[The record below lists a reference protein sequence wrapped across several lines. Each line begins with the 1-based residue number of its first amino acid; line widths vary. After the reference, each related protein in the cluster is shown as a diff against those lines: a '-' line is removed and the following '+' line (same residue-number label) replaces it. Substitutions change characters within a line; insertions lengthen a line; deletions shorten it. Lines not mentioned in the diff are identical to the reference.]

1 MREYFSGLLGNED
14 IKKRIGASIESG
26 RMPHALLLGGPSG
39 SGKKTLAMEISAAL
53 SCEHHGDSSY
63 PLPCRSCN
71 TCRRIFEGSYTDI
84 KVLQKNKDKATI
96 GVDAIKDFREDMF
109 LSATESEHKVYI
121 IDNAECMT
129 AEAQNAL
136 LKVLEEPPRRVTII
150 LLATECDR
158 ILTTIKSRVQYL
170 PLARFNEDELAR
182 HLISRSR
189 DAAALRAESEEK
201 FRGIIMSADGRLGR
215 AMELTNKRLAEENEE
230 ERREVLRFIS
240 AIGQRAAYSDVYAAT
255 STLPQ
260 KRTEL
265 ISSLERIISA
275 LRDLIAVKECKE
287 IMPIFF
293 TSREEAA
300 SVAKDFTIKRLLT
313 VYDAVNEA
321 HGYCTRNANV
331 SNLIAN
337 LASRLMT
344 K

>member
-1 MREYFSGLLGNED
+1 MREYFSGLLGNND
-14 IKKRIGASIESG
+14 IKKRIGALIEDG

-39 SGKKTLAMEISAAL
+39 SGKKTLAAEISAAL
-53 SCEHHGDSSY
+53 NCEHLTDKSY

-84 KVLQKNKDKATI
+84 KILEKSKDKATI

-121 IDNAECMT
+121 IDSAECMT

-136 LKVLEEPPRRVTII
+136 LKVLEEPPRSVTII

-170 PLARFNEDELAR
+170 PLERLDDTELAGY
-182 HLISRSR
+182 LLARSK
-189 DAAALRAESEEK
+189 DATALCAESEEK

-215 AMELTNKRLAEENEE
+215 AIELADRRLAEENEE
-230 ERREVLRFIS
+230 ERREVMRFIS
-240 AIGQRAAYSDVYAAT
+240 AIGQRALYSDIYAVI
-255 STLPQ
+255 SQLPQ
-260 KRTEL
+260 RRSEL
-265 ISSLERIISA
+265 LSSLERIISA
-275 LRDLIAVKECKE
+275 IRDLITVKKHKE
-287 IMPIFF
+287 IKPIFF
-293 TSREEAA
+293 ITSDEAA
-300 SVAKDFTIKRLLT
+300 TVAKDFTVKRLLN

-321 HGYCTRNANV
+321 HGYCVRNANV
-331 SNLIAN
+331 SNLTAN
-337 LASRLMT
+337 LASKLMT